1 MAWSQDLSSRAGDT
15 RSSIRVIEGRPNRAT
30 IGERRPSPPLG
41 QTSPRDAPAAVR
53 RVIMEAMPEIDD
65 LLARLFDHDDL
76 NRATLS
82 KPAQREL
89 PAKVTVE
96 PVEVR
101 GELAYRFTTQLPD
114 RAVHENLAAPAAR
127 ARSPPC
133 SADTAR
139 ACCKVPTPTGRCS
152 ARRCSAGR
160 RRGRARSQAMTGGS
174 ATCSRR
180 ARRCRSWSS
189 SA

>member
-1 MAWSQDLSSRAGDT
+1 
-15 RSSIRVIEGRPNRAT
+15 
-30 IGERRPSPPLG
+30 
-41 QTSPRDAPAAVR
+41 
-53 RVIMEAMPEIDD
+53 MEAMPEIDD
-65 LLARLFDHDDL
+65 LLARLFDDDDL

-82 KPAQREL
+82 KPARREL

-127 ARSPPC
+127 AQLASLLGRYRQGLLQGADADWQVLGATVLRRPPTRPGAPA
-133 SADTAR
+133 ST
-139 ACCKVPTPTGRCS
+139 
-152 ARRCSAGR
+152 
-160 RRGRARSQAMTGGS
+160 TGGS
-174 ATCSRR
+174 ATCSRT
-180 ARRCRSWSS
+180 ARRFPTWSS